1 LPPGLVVPEVVVV
14 VVGVVVVVF
23 FDWQP
28 PFGATLSFSQPE
40 KLLME
45 HSSAAALAKR
55 RKLVKRI
62 KIGWGKRVEKTSEK
76 EG

>member
-1 LPPGLVVPEVVVV
+1 MPDEVVVV
-14 VVGVVVVVF
+14 VVVVVVF

-55 RKLVKRI
+55 STEVKRMI
-62 KIGWGKRVEKTSEK
+62 MKGMVIEKMN
-76 EG
+76 

>member
-1 LPPGLVVPEVVVV
+1 LVLPEVVVV
-14 VVGVVVVVF
+14 VVGV
-23 FDWQP
+23 WQP
-28 PFGATLSFSQPE
+28 LVLGLGQSFSQPE

-62 KIGWGKRVEKTSEK
+62 KVGWLEK
-76 EG
+76 E

>member
-1 LPPGLVVPEVVVV
+1 LPDVVVV

-28 PFGATLSFSQPE
+28 PLGATLSFSHPE

-55 RKLVKRI
+55 RELVKRI
-62 KIGWGKRVEKTSEK
+62 KVGLGKK
-76 EG
+76 G

>member
-1 LPPGLVVPEVVVV
+1 VPDVVVV
-14 VVGVVVVVF
+14 VVGVVVVF
-23 FDWQP
+23 FDPQP
-28 PFGATLSFSQPE
+28 PFGDTLSFSQPE

-62 KIGWGKRVEKTSEK
+62 KIGLGKKGWEK
-76 EG
+76 EKLRREG